1 MQRSKLPSGEIEDR
15 LEYYA
20 TQTNWTAKQI
30 HNRITEDFA
39 DCGTDMPALRT
50 VQDRV
55 KRLRVPDTSGRWVFA
70 EADPGE
76 AGPVLESVA
85 AVIEQTDGRIRQV
98 TRAEATWIGR
108 LAVARPT
115 LPPFERWF
123 LARFYLTR
131 TANNDP
137 VGDLDS
143 YLAFAP
149 WESPEAQ
156 ERYATAIEEGWIQDG
171 PASLHAAMARTGAT
185 WRTPDGTTY
194 PATGGIQWWAEGSD
208 ALRRRRKEQA
218 DGG

>member
-30 HNRITEDFA
+30 HKQITEDFPNRGM
-39 DCGTDMPALRT
+39 DIPALRT
-50 VQDRV
+50 VQERV
-55 KRLRVPDTSGRWVFA
+55 KRLRVRDTSGRWVFA

-76 AGPVLESVA
+76 AGPVLESIA

-98 TRAEATWIGR
+98 TRAEAAWITR
-108 LAVARPT
+108 LANARPT
-115 LPPFERWF
+115 LPAYERWF

-149 WESPEAQ
+149 WESPEAR
-156 ERYATAIEEGWIQDG
+156 ERYVTAIEEGWIQSG
-171 PASLHAAMARTGAT
+171 PAALHTALSHPGAT
-185 WRTPDGTTY
+185 WRTEDGKSY
-194 PATGGIQWWAEGSD
+194 PATIGAQWLAEGSD
-208 ALRRRRKEQA
+208 TLRRRRKEQ
-218 DGG
+218 GNGE